1 VWKLPKQYN
10 GEDVWVGAATHDIAT
25 ESKRAGSKWSHRIDP
40 HIDRERDWV
49 ETDLLF
55 VGTGIA
61 YVHVDRPGAPKKISN
76 ATGDDIVTDGKISVV
91 QLAKA
96 KEPKEEKAAAG
107 R

>member
-1 VWKLPKQYN
+1 
-10 GEDVWVGAATHDIAT
+10 
-25 ESKRAGSKWSHRIDP
+25 
-40 HIDRERDWV
+40 V

-61 YVHVDRPGAPKKISN
+61 NAHVDRPAAPKKISN
-76 ATGDDIVTDGKISVV
+76 ATGDEIVTDGKISVV

-96 KEPKEEKAAAG
+96 KELKEEKAASG

>member
-1 VWKLPKQYN
+1 V
-10 GEDVWVGAATHDIAT
+10 
-25 ESKRAGSKWSHRIDP
+25 HRIDP

-61 YVHVDRPGAPKKISN
+61 YADVDRPAAPKKISN
-76 ATGDDIVTDGKISVV
+76 ATGDVIVTDGKIAVV